1 MSIAPGWYP
10 DPADPAHTRYWD
22 GEGWADQP
30 VPTTADLRA
39 AEAAKAAAEQAAR
52 DQAAMLPS
60 PYPVTKPGRLPPPLR
75 GEAPPWWPENIAF
88 PPVLPVRPH
97 GLALASPGRRMAARS
112 IDLAAL
118 VLLNLVFNGYFMYQ
132 WLQESIPFV
141 QSWLATGEIDSSV
154 AGHLNELLL
163 IISLI
168 AYALWFAYEVPVTH
182 TRGQTLGKMLTGI
195 RVVPM
200 EGLQRL
206 PFRRCFRRWHWFGL
220 PFLLFICCGIFGFVL
235 PFIDNLFVSTDR
247 YLHLAWHD
255 RTARTFVVRV
265 PPRNAPLS

>member
-10 DPADPAHTRYWD
+10 DPADPSNTRYWD

-39 AEAAKAAAEQAAR
+39 AEAEKAAAEQAAR
-52 DQAAMLPS
+52 DRAALLPG
-60 PYPVTKPGRLPPPLR
+60 PYAAPLPAR
-75 GEAPPWWPENIAF
+75 GDKPPWWPEGIAY
-88 PPVLPVRPH
+88 PPALPVMPH
-97 GLALASPGRRMAARS
+97 GLALASPGRRLAARS
-112 IDLAAL
+112 IDLG
-118 VLLNLVFNGYFMYQ
+118 VLLVMNLVVNGYFLWQ
-132 WLQESIPFV
+132 WLQEAVPFG
-141 QSWLATGEIDSSV
+141 QSWLATGEIDANA
-154 AGHLNELLL
+154 AGRLNELLL

-182 TRGQTLGKMLTGI
+182 SRGQTLGKMMLGLRI
-195 RVVPM
+195 IPM
-200 EGLQRL
+200 EGPQRL
-206 PFRRCFRRWHWFGL
+206 SFRRCFRRWHWFGL
-220 PFLLFICCGIFGFVL
+220 PFLLFVCCGVFGFVV
-235 PFIDNLFVSTDR
+235 PFIDNLFVATDA

>member
-10 DPADPAHTRYWD
+10 DPADPGNTRYWD
-22 GEGWADQP
+22 GEGWSDQP

-39 AEAAKAAAEQAAR
+39 AEAAKAAQEQAAR
-52 DQAAMLPS
+52 DRASMIPGS
-60 PYPVTKPGRLPPPLR
+60 YPVPPKQSQ
-75 GEAPPWWPENIAF
+75 GEAPPWWPEGIPF
-88 PPVLPVRPH
+88 PPTLPVQPH
-97 GLALASPGRRMAARS
+97 GLTLASPGRRLAARA

-118 VLLNLVFNGYFMYQ
+118 LTLNIIFNGYFIYL
-132 WLQESIPFV
+132 WLQESIPFA
-141 QSWLATGEIDSSV
+141 QSWLATREIDSAA
-154 AGHLNELLL
+154 AGRLNELLL

-182 TRGQTLGKMLTGI
+182 SRGQTLGKMILGL
-195 RVVPM
+195 RVIPM
-200 EGLQRL
+200 EGPQRL
-206 PFRRCFRRWHWFGL
+206 SFRRCFRRWHWFGL

-235 PFIDNLFVSTDR
+235 PFIDNLFVATDQ

>member
-10 DPADPAHTRYWD
+10 DPADPANTRYWD

-39 AEAAKAAAEQAAR
+39 AEAAKAAAEQAER
-52 DQAAMLPS
+52 DRAAMLPGPT
-60 PYPVTKPGRLPPPLR
+60 PYAPPKPVR
-75 GEAPPWWPENIAF
+75 GEAPPWWPEGIAF
-88 PPVLPVRPH
+88 PPTAVVRPH
-97 GLALASPGRRMAARS
+97 GLALASPGRRLAARS
-112 IDLAAL
+112 IDFAFLI
-118 VLLNLVFNGYFMYQ
+118 LLNLVFNGYFLYQ
-132 WLQESIPFV
+132 WFQEAIPFG
-141 QSWLATGEIDSSV
+141 QSWLANGEIDSSA
-154 AGHLNELLL
+154 AGRLNELLL

-182 TRGQTLGKMLTGI
+182 TRGQTLGKMMLGLRI
-195 RVVPM
+195 IPM
-200 EGLQRL
+200 EGPQRL

-220 PFLLFICCGIFGFVL
+220 PFLLFVCCGIFGFIV
-235 PFIDNLFVSTDR
+235 PFIDNLFVATDA